1 MRETIS
7 KPMLTYTK
15 NIFITTLYVNNTRH
29 FKIKTKEG
37 GTYVEKEVKDNLM
50 LILEDWSWMQN
61 TEGDEGS
68 EWAEKL
74 ETDFYRFIRTF
85 ETWLQRQLS
94 KPFTI
99 EEAESLSF
107 VQEILETLPAPLQLN
122 FLNELERIVDGEEDS
137 WYD

>member
-1 MRETIS
+1 M
-7 KPMLTYTK
+7 
-15 NIFITTLYVNNTRH
+15 
-29 FKIKTKEG
+29 
-37 GTYVEKEVKDNLM
+37 EKEVKDNLM